1 MCCRIHSYGTDLR
14 SRCQG
19 ALLPGLE
26 GQAPEEHERGALTL
40 EESDGVKRS
49 RRDDEP
55 CGTGLRPRFH
65 ERAGGAKFP

>member
-19 ALLPGLE
+19 ALIQGLLE
-26 GQAPEEHERGALTL
+26 GQALEEHERGSLTL

-55 CGTGLRPRFH
+55 CGTGLRPRF
-65 ERAGGAKFP
+65 R